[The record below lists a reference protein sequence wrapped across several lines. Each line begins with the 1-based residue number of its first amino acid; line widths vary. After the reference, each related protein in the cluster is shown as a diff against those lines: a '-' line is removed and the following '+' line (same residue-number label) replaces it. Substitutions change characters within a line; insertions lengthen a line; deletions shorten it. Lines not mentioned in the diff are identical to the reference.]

1 MTAPRC
7 LWVARELP
15 FPADSGD
22 RLYTLGMARS
32 LAQAGVEVT
41 MIGHDVTPGTAV
53 PAFEGLTF
61 VPVPG
66 GRIGRLRALL
76 SRWPLMTSVQ
86 PTAAFRE
93 RLAGLLGE
101 RWDAIVIDQ
110 LGSGWALEPCRRA
123 AAPAATATRR
133 PLLIHL
139 SHNHETSVWAGMWRE
154 SATDPARRLVMYQNY
169 RKVRTLER
177 HLLRNVDLLTTITSL
192 DADLYR
198 ADRPDVPVLVMTPGY
213 AGAPAPERA
222 ITAERPRRAVIVGS
236 FRWVVKQENL
246 RRFLAVADPLFAR
259 HGIGLD
265 VVGDVPEPLAGELRA
280 GLQATTLHGFVDDP
294 APILAGARLAIVPEL
309 IGGGFKLKFLDY
321 LFGRLPVATIAAA
334 AAGMPEPV
342 TRQMVMADT
351 LPALAERIV
360 QVIDD
365 VAALEAMQSRA
376 FAAASNDF
384 DWAARGRQLAAAIG
398 RHRCGDATVV

>member
-1 MTAPRC
+1 M
-7 LWVARELP
+7 
-15 FPADSGD
+15 
-22 RLYTLGMARS
+22 
-32 LAQAGVEVT
+32 
-41 MIGHDVTPGTAV
+41 
-53 PAFEGLTF
+53 
-61 VPVPG
+61 
-66 GRIGRLRALL
+66 
-76 SRWPLMTSVQ
+76 Q

-93 RLAGLLGE
+93 RLAGLLGGH
-101 RWDAIVIDQ
+101 WDAIVIDQ

-123 AAPAATATRR
+123 AGGAARR

-169 RKVRTLER
+169 HKVRALER
-177 HLLRNVDLLTTITSL
+177 HLLRNVDLLTTITAL

-198 ADRPDVPVLVMTPGY
+198 ADRPEVPVLVMTPGY

-236 FRWVVKQENL
+236 FRWVIKQENL

-259 HGIGLD
+259 HGIRLD

-280 GLQATTLHGFVDDP
+280 RLEATTLHGFVDDP

-342 TRQMVMADT
+342 MRQMVMADT
-351 LPALAERIV
+351 LPELAERIV

-365 VAALEAMQSRA
+365 AAALEAMQSRA
-376 FAAASNDF
+376 FAAASSDF
-384 DWAARGRQLAAAIG
+384 DWATRGRQLAAAIE
-398 RHRCGDATVV
+398 RHRCGNTATG

>member
-1 MTAPRC
+1 MTALRC

-41 MIGHDVTPGTAV
+41 MIGHDVPPGTAV
-53 PAFEGLTF
+53 PAIERLTF
-61 VPVPG
+61 APVAG

-86 PTAAFRE
+86 PTAAFRD
-93 RLAGLLGE
+93 RLAGLLAE
-101 RWDAIVIDQ
+101 PWDAIVIDQ
-110 LGSGWALEPCRRA
+110 LGSGWALEPCRQTA
-123 AAPAATATRR
+123 AGTTARR

-139 SHNHETSVWAGMWRE
+139 SHNHETSVWSGMWRE

-169 RKVRTLER
+169 HKVRTLER
-177 HLLRNVDLLTTITSL
+177 HLVRNIDLLTTITSL

-198 ADRPDVPVLVMTPGY
+198 AERPDVPVLVMTPGY
-213 AGAPAPERA
+213 AGMPAPERA
-222 ITAERPRRAVIVGS
+222 ITADRPRRAVIVGS
-236 FRWVVKQENL
+236 FRWVIKQENL
-246 RRFLAVADPLFAR
+246 RQFLAVADPLFAR

-280 GLQATTLHGFVDDP
+280 GLRATTLHGFVDDP

-321 LFGRLPVATIAAA
+321 LFGRLPVATISAA

-342 TRQMVMADT
+342 TRQMMMADT
-351 LPALAERIV
+351 LPELAGRIV
-360 QVIDD
+360 AAIDD
-365 VAALEAMQSRA
+365 VAALQAMQSRA
-376 FAAASNDF
+376 FAAASHDF
-384 DWAARGRQLAAAIG
+384 DWAVRGRQLAEAIG
-398 RHRCGDATVV
+398 RHSGGRPATA

>member
-1 MTAPRC
+1 VTALRC

-22 RLYTLGMARS
+22 RLYTLGMARA

-53 PAFEGLTF
+53 PTIERLAFA
-61 VPVPG
+61 PVPG

-86 PTAAFRE
+86 PTVTFRE
-93 RLAGLLGE
+93 RLTRLLGE

-123 AAPAATATRR
+123 ARQSAHR

-169 RKVRTLER
+169 RKVRMLER
-177 HLLRNVDLLTTITSL
+177 HLLHDVDLLTTITSL

-198 ADRPDVPVLVMTPGY
+198 AERPDVPVLVMTPGY
-213 AGAPAPERA
+213 AGAPAPRRA
-222 ITAERPRRAVIVGS
+222 ITAALPRRAVIVGS
-236 FRWVVKQENL
+236 FRWAIKQENL
-246 RRFLAVADPLFAR
+246 RQFLAVADPLFAR

-265 VVGDVPEPLAGELRA
+265 VVGDVPQPLAGELRA
-280 GLQATTLHGFVDDP
+280 RLQATTLHGFIDDP

-334 AAGMPEPV
+334 AAGMSEQV

-351 LPALAERIV
+351 LPELAERV
-360 QVIDD
+360 VATIDD

-384 DWAARGRQLAAAIG
+384 DWAVRGRRLAEAIG
-398 RHRCGDATVV
+398 RGR